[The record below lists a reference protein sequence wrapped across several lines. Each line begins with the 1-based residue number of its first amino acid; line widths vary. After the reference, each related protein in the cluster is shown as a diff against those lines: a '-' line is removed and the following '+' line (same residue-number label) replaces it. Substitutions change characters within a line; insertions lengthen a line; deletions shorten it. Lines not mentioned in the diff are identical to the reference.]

1 MREIKIR
8 AWDKVAKQWLWVT
21 GIETAE
27 TSKSDGYTLEG
38 IFHDGDFVGHEDII
52 VTQCTGL
59 KDKNGQDIYVGDI
72 VKVSKTITQGG
83 EYRDIS
89 YNAEV
94 SLNYGMYCVGYRD
107 DLLPGQI
114 TTLIET
120 LHNMDYWDPAEVIGN
135 IFENPELLEDADN

>member
-1 MREIKIR
+1 MGEIKFRGITIEPLVSGENWIYTDDEMPEIYLNH
-8 AWDKVAKQWLWVT
+8 ADKLAYINMQAVRYD
-21 GIETAE
+21 
-27 TSKSDGYTLEG
+27 S
-38 IFHDGDFVGHEDII
+38 

-72 VKVSKTITQGG
+72 VKVSKTIIQGG

-120 LHNMDYWDPAEVIGN
+120 LHNMDYWDPVEVIGN
-135 IFENPELLEDADN
+135 IFENPELLEDVDN